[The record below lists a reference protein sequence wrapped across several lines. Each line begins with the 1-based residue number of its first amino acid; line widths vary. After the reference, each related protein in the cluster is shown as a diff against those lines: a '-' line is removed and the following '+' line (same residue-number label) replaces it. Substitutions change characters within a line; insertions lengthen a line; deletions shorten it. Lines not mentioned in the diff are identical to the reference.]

1 MKVNTMKNTYVIR
14 ENVLSFIRKEMSKHK
29 YNNPWS
35 VEFKDL
41 CCTLLKS
48 NEFGDSIHQREV
60 KLANIF
66 YNYSLSKNSG
76 LFDSRYTDRIS
87 SMVKYWTLS
96 EESKWNSTNIF
107 LCEGEIISKG
117 ELKTLSIEDLKDLQ
131 SRIYC
136 EIKRRE
142 DLEKEQTFMKNID
155 DKVLIEL
162 AKERGLTVI
171 KVLS

>member
-29 YNNPWS
+29 YNSPWS

-48 NEFGDSIHQREV
+48 NEFGNSVYQREV

-87 SMVKYWTLS
+87 SMVKYWTPS
-96 EESKWNSTNIF
+96 EENKWNSANIF
-107 LCEGEIISKG
+107 VCEGETVSK
-117 ELKTLSIEDLKDLQ
+117 ETLKTLSDDDLDELQ
-131 SRIYC
+131 SKIYH

-142 DLEKEQTFMKNID
+142 DLEKEQVFIKSMTDEIFIKI
-155 DKVLIEL
+155 

>member
-1 MKVNTMKNTYVIR
+1 MPVIYSIR
-14 ENVLSFIRKEMSKHK
+14 ENVLRFIRKELAKHR
-29 YNNPWS
+29 YGNPWS

-48 NEFGDSIHQREV
+48 KEFGNSSYQREV

-66 YNYSLSKNSG
+66 YNYGSSKNSG

-87 SMVKYWTLS
+87 SMVKYWTPS
-96 EESKWNSTNIF
+96 EENKWNSTNIF
-107 LCEGEIISKG
+107 VCEGETVSK
-117 ELKTLSIEDLKDLQ
+117 ETLKTLSDDDLDELQ
-131 SRIYC
+131 SKIYH

-142 DLEKEQTFMKNID
+142 DLEKEQTFMKSID
-155 DKVLIEL
+155 NKVLIEL